1 MFSHVEKYNLLKRTY
16 LTEYAFL
23 EAGDASSDGKVI
35 INKLHRFLRQRS
47 VPASSSLS
55 PVTPSSPVT
64 SAPGVDNNNMVN
76 NNISDSGGSLK
87 ANSLG
92 ILAQD
97 SLSPKARFAENKV
110 RKSVVKFG
118 RELPLNCVCEF

>member
-1 MFSHVEKYNLLKRTY
+1 MGESIFGWDALEFDTKAS
-16 LTEYAFL
+16 FL

-55 PVTPSSPVT
+55 PVTPASPVT
-64 SAPGVDNNNMVN
+64 SAPGGDNNNLVN

-92 ILAQD
+92 ILAQE

-110 RKSVVKFG
+110 RISVV
-118 RELPLNCVCEF
+118 N

>member
-1 MFSHVEKYNLLKRTY
+1 M
-16 LTEYAFL
+16 
-23 EAGDASSDGKVI
+23 I

-55 PVTPSSPVT
+55 PVTPASPVT
-64 SAPGVDNNNMVN
+64 SAPGGDNNNLVN

-97 SLSPKARFAENKV
+97 SQSPKARFAENKV
-110 RKSVVKFG
+110 RKSVVIV
-118 RELPLNCVCEF
+118 NCLMNIQIFV

>member
-1 MFSHVEKYNLLKRTY
+1 MGESIFGWDALEFDTKAS
-16 LTEYAFL
+16 FL

-55 PVTPSSPVT
+55 PVTPASPVT
-64 SAPGVDNNNMVN
+64 SAPGGDNNNLVN

-92 ILAQD
+92 ILAQE
-97 SLSPKARFAENKV
+97 SLSPKARFAEKV
-110 RKSVVKFG
+110 RILVV
-118 RELPLNCVCEF
+118 N

>member
-55 PVTPSSPVT
+55 PVTPASPVS
-64 SAPGVDNNNMVN
+64 SAPGPGDN
-76 NNISDSGGSLK
+76 NNISHSRGSLK

-92 ILAQD
+92 ILAQEN
-97 SLSPKARFAENKV
+97 LSPKARFVENKV
-110 RKSVVKFG
+110 RISVVNSFM
-118 RELPLNCVCEF
+118 NIQIFI